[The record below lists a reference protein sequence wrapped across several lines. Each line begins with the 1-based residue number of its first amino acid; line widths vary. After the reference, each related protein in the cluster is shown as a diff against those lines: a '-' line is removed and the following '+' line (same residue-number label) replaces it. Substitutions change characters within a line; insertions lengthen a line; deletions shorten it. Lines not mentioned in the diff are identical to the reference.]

1 MVVGLILRSVVGS
14 RLHWLPPTGYCPLQ
28 GSPSAP
34 CSGPASWAE
43 HLILPWITFAL
54 LFVALYVRMIRA
66 SVAETEREDFVRT
79 ARAKGA
85 GEMRVLTRHVLPNA
99 GLRVLTMIGMEIGTA
114 IGISIYIES
123 AFEFEGLGRLSLQA
137 IAGNVALDLPLV
149 LGIVAVLTTIV
160 VIGNLAVDLLYAVV
174 DPRVGTTFR
183 TRTTAR
189 RAALM

>member
-1 MVVGLILRSVVGS
+1 MLG
-14 RLHWLPPTGYCPLQ
+14 TGR
-28 GSPSAP
+28 
-34 CSGPASWAE
+34 WAE

-85 GEMRVLTRHVLPNA
+85 GEMRVLAHHVLPNA

-123 AFEFEGLGRLSLQA
+123 AFQLSGLGRLSLQA
-137 IAGNVALDLPLV
+137 LAGTAALDLPLV
-149 LGIVAVLTTIV
+149 LGIATVLTTIV
-160 VIGNLAVDLLYAVV
+160 VLGNLVVDLLYAAV
-174 DPRVGTTFR
+174 DPRVGTAFH
-183 TRTTAR
+183 TRTTAG